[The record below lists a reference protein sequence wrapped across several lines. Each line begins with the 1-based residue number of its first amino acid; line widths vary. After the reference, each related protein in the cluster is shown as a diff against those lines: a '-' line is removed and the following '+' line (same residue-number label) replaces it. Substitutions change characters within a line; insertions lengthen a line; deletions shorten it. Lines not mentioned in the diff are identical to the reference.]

1 MQNRNRG
8 FTLIEMV
15 IVVMVGI
22 ILSGI
27 ALSAFQGVQG
37 RAAARQAR
45 LVFAS
50 LHARSRANAIEM
62 GQLVRINVDRDTDS
76 VWVQRGTTRVETMR
90 FDDELGVDIQGTG
103 TLTICMNPRG
113 FAETSCN
120 SYSTTETLVFEA
132 GGDTAAV
139 QIRTMGQL
147 KY

>member
-1 MQNRNRG
+1 MENRSRG

-22 ILSGI
+22 ILSSI

-62 GQLVRINVDRDTDS
+62 GQMVRLNVDRDTDS
-76 VWVQRGTTRVETMR
+76 VWVDRGATRVETMR
-90 FDDELGVDIQGTG
+90 FDDELGVDILGSG
-103 TLTICMNPRG
+103 TLRLCMNPRG
-113 FAETSCN
+113 FAETTCN
-120 SYSTTETLVFEA
+120 SFTTTQTLVFEA

-139 QIRTMGQL
+139 RIQTMGQL